1 MGAVL
6 GAVGAAALAKGY
18 SVYSRKRIS
27 EIDTMRNQAIPHQA
41 IRKGLR
47 LLVAV
52 IFLQFWLVG
61 LAVARNCTP
70 AEKSAADA
78 QLWLNKR
85 DKSAALA
92 LHLPWGVPQSTSSR
106 ILVQRDYVIGY
117 SDSLLVPLWTTHRLD
132 SSDLGKVTRVD
143 CFRRDPRIP
152 APVASLRSDYD
163 DPIYDQGHMTPNA
176 DMSIGLKPVINS
188 FIMSNMSPQLCQF
201 NRGVWQILESLVRI
215 WAEEQGTLYV
225 MTGSIF
231 DRNGDGMR
239 DDDSLAPRMM
249 SRNGKARVAIPSH
262 FYKILVHRFDDG
274 HVDVLAFM
282 MPNDKTNLDGD
293 EAIRYIENHLVAVAD
308 IEKLAGVTFFS
319 VLVTPMPDRVSALW
333 PYSKSAAR
341 SLAHHC
347 AP

>member
-1 MGAVL
+1 M
-6 GAVGAAALAKGY
+6 
-18 SVYSRKRIS
+18 RK
-27 EIDTMRNQAIPHQA
+27 QAMPHQA
-41 IRKGLR
+41 IRKGLS

-61 LAVARNCTP
+61 LAVSRNCTP
-70 AEKSAADA
+70 TEKSAADA

-117 SDSLLVPLWTTHRLD
+117 SDSLLVPLWTAHRLY

-152 APVASLRSDYD
+152 APAASLPSDYD

-176 DMSIGLKPVINS
+176 DMSKGLKPVINS
-188 FIMSNMSPQLCQF
+188 FIMSNMSPQFCQF

-231 DRNGDGMR
+231 DRDGDGMR
-239 DDDSLAPRMM
+239 DDDSVAPRMM
-249 SRNGKARVAIPSH
+249 SRNGKARVVIPSH

-274 HVDVLAFM
+274 RVDVLALI

-293 EAIRYIENHLVAVAD
+293 DAIRYIENHLVSVAD
-308 IEKLAGVTFFS
+308 IEKLAGVTLFP

>member
-1 MGAVL
+1 M
-6 GAVGAAALAKGY
+6 
-18 SVYSRKRIS
+18 RK
-27 EIDTMRNQAIPHQA
+27 QAIPQQA
-41 IRKGLR
+41 IRKDLR
-47 LLVAV
+47 LLVTV
-52 IFLQFWLVG
+52 IFFQFWLAG

-92 LHLPWGVPQSTSSR
+92 NHLPWGVPQSTSTR
-106 ILVQRDYVIGY
+106 ILIQRDYVIGY
-117 SDSLLVPLWTTHRLD
+117 SDSLLVPLWTAHRLD
-132 SSDLGKVTRVD
+132 GSGLGKATRVN

-152 APVASLRSDYD
+152 APAASLPSDYD

-176 DMSIGLKPVINS
+176 DMSMGLKPVINS

-231 DRNGDGMR
+231 DRDGDGMR
-239 DDDSLAPRMM
+239 DDDSLAQRMM

-274 HVDVLAFM
+274 RVDVLAFM

-308 IEKLAGVTFFS
+308 IEKLAGVRWS
-319 VLVTPMPDRVSALW
+319 PVLVTPMPDRVTVLW
-333 PYSKSAAR
+333 PYNKSAAR
-341 SLAHHC
+341 SLAHNC